1 VTTARVLL
9 AEDDLRI
16 ASLIER
22 ALTAAGYDIESVHD
36 GQAALERA
44 CSGRYALVILD
55 RRLPKL
61 EGLEVSRQMRLR
73 RCRCRVLM
81 LTALDTLQDKVDGLR
96 GGADD
101 YLTKPFAFDELLARV
116 AALLRRDEAEAAA
129 RELVVGG
136 LTIDRDR
143 KEVWRDGRRL
153 ALTATEYALLV
164 VLAQQPGTV
173 FTRAELRAQVWDRH
187 FDTGT
192 KIVDVYIRYLRQKVD
207 RDSDNPLIHTVR
219 GFGYTLS
226 ERSP

>member
-1 VTTARVLL
+1 VIARVLL

-22 ALTAAGYDIESVHD
+22 ALTAAGYEIESVHD
-36 GQAALERA
+36 GKSALERA
-44 CSGRYALVILD
+44 CTGRYAVMILD
-55 RRLPKL
+55 RRLPQL
-61 EGLEVSRQMRLR
+61 DGLEVSRQLRLR
-73 RCRCRVLM
+73 MCRCRVLM

-116 AALLRRDEAEAAA
+116 AALLRRDEAEEAS

-136 LTIDRDR
+136 LRIDLDS
-143 KEVWRDGRRL
+143 KVASRDGRRL
-153 ALTATEYALLV
+153 SLTATEFALLL

-173 FTRAELRAQVWDRH
+173 FTRAQLRAQVWNRH

-192 KIVDVYIRYLRQKVD
+192 KIVDVYIRYLRRKVD
-207 RDSDNPLIHTVR
+207 LDSDTPLIHTVR

-226 ERSP
+226 EHPP